1 MLSVFIFISL
11 LFAVAVWWRYKT
23 HRWLCAVCFGV
34 FATWLA
40 LLAAYKF
47 GWPGDP
53 VLLGLLM
60 GQSITGVFYLAM
72 RRLPKELKLF
82 SLPFLLSL
90 TAVFYWLITGRA
102 SLPALWFLAGLWLAA
117 WVLFGWRRDP
127 GSKKTALTKAVIDC
141 CEEP

>member
-1 MLSVFIFISL
+1 
-11 LFAVAVWWRYKT
+11 
-23 HRWLCAVCFGV
+23 
-34 FATWLA
+34 
-40 LLAAYKF
+40 
-47 GWPGDP
+47 
-53 VLLGLLM
+53 M

-102 SLPALWFLAGLWLAA
+102 SLPALWFLTGLWLAA

-127 GSKKTALTKAVIDC
+127 GKKTALTKAVIDC